1 MNYPQQVPFASDPEV
16 APTAFRISGDG
27 EIIYLNGNGERVYDP
42 FDEYEQEWQEQLEY
56 YQRFHT
62 SDQFAEVVGIF
73 DVHTLRRV
81 MTGLARSV
89 RQVVPEAANDAT
101 NEACRLRFRLADD
114 VLYQIFLVEPDI
126 PNLVTLL
133 QRFCAFPEAPEE
145 CVEDFVAHLAGIQL
159 RAERM
164 RANFGLCALI
174 AQEGAN

>member
-1 MNYPQQVPFASDPEV
+1 MNYPQQVPIASDPDES
-16 APTAFRISGDG
+16 PTTLAISGDG
-27 EIIYLNGNGERVYDP
+27 GIMYFNGNGERVYDP
-42 FDEYEQEWQEQLEY
+42 FDESEQEWKEKLEY

-101 NEACRLRFRLADD
+101 NEACRLGFRLADD
-114 VLYQIFLVEPDI
+114 VLYHIFRFEADI

-164 RANFGLCALI
+164 RANFGLTALI